1 MLLSCMDPAVKI
13 KILSVHVHDINARSF
28 GDTEKGFDRGGG
40 I

>member
-1 MLLSCMDPAVKI
+1 MLLSCIGPAVKI
-13 KILSVHVHDINARSF
+13 KILSVHGHDIDARSF